1 MYYKII
7 INDRNYESY
16 ELYNA
21 NTLEPISYINMDPFR
36 CRLFSTDVF
45 EILNMDTDKDKD
57 TNIEENVHVTVNNIK
72 MIHSCTRISENI
84 PAILILSGN
93 KTYGRHHTNNKLL
106 YKCIPDDTRIPPF
119 LVPYEMKNIGF
130 TKIFTNLYV
139 TIQYTDWSDNDYEH
153 KHPHGKL
160 SQVIGPVD
168 ILDNF
173 YEYQLYCKSLNTSIQ
188 KMNKATNNSVK
199 NTPHDTFIMNM
210 RDKYPEILDRTK
222 HSNIFTID
230 PEGSLDYD
238 DAFSIYD
245 IDDTNKC
252 ISIYIANVSIWLDVL
267 NLWDTFSKRISTIYL
282 PDKKRPMLPTILS
295 DCLCS
300 LQENTN
306 RVAFTMDIIVTNDG
320 VINNV
325 TWYNSIIKVSKNY
338 VYEEESLL
346 TNPDYKSLLFI
357 TQKMSKKYKYI
368 SNIRNSH
375 DLVCYLMILM
385 NCRCAQKLLTKNMGV
400 FRSTIIH
407 NNPFIPDDL
416 PEEVGKFI
424 KIWNSACGQYI
435 NINLVEPSFENIKH
449 EVMDLEAYIHITS
462 PIRRLVDLL
471 NMICFQKEFGLILLS
486 ENTQTFYDKWIGE
499 MEYINT
505 TMRAIKKIQND
516 CHLLH
521 KCMTNTDIM
530 EKEYDGYCFDK
541 LVRNDGL
548 YQYIV
553 YLPELKLSNRITIRE
568 NLDNYDK
575 RKYKLFLF
583 YNEEQFKRKIRL
595 QLIM

>member
-7 INDRNYESY
+7 ISDRNYDAY

-21 NTLEPISYINMDPFR
+21 NTLEPVLDLKINPYE

-45 EILNMDTDKDKD
+45 ELINTDTDKDKD
-57 TNIEENVHVTVNNIK
+57 TDISMTSNNIK
-72 MIHSCTRISENI
+72 LIHSCTRILENI
-84 PAILILSGN
+84 PGVLILSGN
-93 KTYGRHHTNNKLL
+93 KTYGRHPTNNKLL
-106 YKCIPDDTRIPPF
+106 YKCIPDDTRIPAF

-130 TKIFTNLYV
+130 TKVFNNLYI
-139 TIQYTDWSDNDYEH
+139 TIQYTHWSDD
-153 KHPHGKL
+153 KHPHGKI
-160 SQVIGPVD
+160 SQLIGPVD

-188 KMNKATNNSVK
+188 KMNKATNNAVK

-210 RDKYPEILDRTK
+210 RDKYPEIQDRTNDL
-222 HSNIFTID
+222 SVFTID
-230 PEGSLDYD
+230 PEVSLDYD
-238 DAFSIYD
+238 DAISIYN
-245 IDDTNKC
+245 IDETKKC
-252 ISIYIANVSIWLDVL
+252 ISIYIANVSIWIDVL
-267 NLWDTFSKRISTIYL
+267 NLWDSFSKRISTIYL

-300 LQENTN
+300 LQENTS
-306 RVAFTMDIIVTNDG
+306 RVAFTMDMIVTNDG
-320 VINNV
+320 VIEDM
-325 TWYNSIIKVSKNY
+325 TWCNSIIKVSKNY
-338 VYEEESLL
+338 IYEEESLL
-346 TNPDYKSLLFI
+346 TNPDYKSLLSI

-385 NCRCAQKLLTKNMGV
+385 NCNCAQKLLTKNMGI

-407 NNPFIPDDL
+407 HNPVIPDEL

-424 KIWNSACGQYI
+424 KIWNSSCGQYI
-435 NINLVEPSFENIKH
+435 NVKEHSSLSLGNNIKH
-449 EVMDLEAYIHITS
+449 EVMDLDAYIHITS

-486 ENTQTFYDKWIGE
+486 ENTQTFYHKWIGE

-521 KCMTNTDIM
+521 KCMTNTEVM

-568 NLDNYDK
+568 NLENYER
-575 RKYKLFLF
+575 RKYKPFLF